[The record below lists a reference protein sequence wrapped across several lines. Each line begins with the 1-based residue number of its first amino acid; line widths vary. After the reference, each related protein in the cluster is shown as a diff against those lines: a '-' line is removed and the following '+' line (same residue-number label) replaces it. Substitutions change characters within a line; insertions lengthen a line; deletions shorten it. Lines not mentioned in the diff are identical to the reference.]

1 MKKKMFTLW
10 MTGLFLLL
18 TTLGAAAQ
26 NSGTTG
32 PLNWNYDASTKT
44 LSITGSGKMPNFD
57 DSSLPW
63 KAFQGQIE
71 KVTIGDGVTSVGD
84 LAFNCFTELTDV
96 SLPDGLQKI
105 GIWAFSGCGSL
116 TNLTIPKSVTAIR
129 SRSFASCTALKDV
142 TVFWDTPL
150 DNISADAFSGSGIN
164 GLNKVKLYVPAGK
177 KEAYKAANVWGGF
190 DVQEIPGGTLST
202 GLHWQYIPSTKTL
215 TITGTGNMPDFN
227 GINQPWNA
235 FRTQIETVTI
245 GAGVTS
251 VGQNAFLGCRA
262 LKSVT
267 LSAGLQTIEE
277 NAFLG
282 CSALASIT
290 LPSSLQTIGE
300 AAFSG
305 CDALTRIELPASLE
319 TIGTN
324 ALDAGGLTEIK
335 VQTGNTHFEA
345 EDGVLYNKGKTTLLC
360 YPRKKPGTTFA
371 VPASVTT
378 IEVCAVYQCAA
389 LESITL
395 PNALKTIGNFA
406 FYKCTALKSVTIP
419 KKVETIG
426 DYAFQRCTGLKDV
439 TVFWNTPLTI
449 PPAVFASI
457 TPPTGVTLHV
467 PGGTG
472 EAYQGNA
479 VWGELTIE
487 ELPWGDFDNGLHW
500 AYDATTHSLT
510 ITNPTPDSPQP
521 MPDLTFS
528 TKQPWK
534 AYRGGIQKVT
544 IGAGVNHVGA
554 YAFTNCE
561 KLTSVTLPAGLKEIE
576 KNAFGGCEKLTSI
589 NLPEGLKTI
598 GEGAFTACFA
608 LSDLTIPKSVET
620 IEEGAF
626 DQCEKLASLTLPNSV
641 STIGDEAFARCT
653 ALASITIPNSVTAI
667 ADGVFAGCKAL
678 TTVTLPDGL
687 QTIGQNAFLDC
698 VALASISIP
707 NSVTTIGNEAFSRCT
722 ALKDV
727 TVFWETPLDNISAE
741 VFNHLT
747 LEEIRLHVPEGKI
760 GAYKAKPAWKYF
772 IVMSDRGDL
781 AGGLKWQ
788 MDATYT
794 LTIINPTPGTPKP
807 MPDFNNSDEQPWE
820 SFRSEIQAVTI
831 GDGVSSVGET
841 AFSGCYKMTH
851 VTLPKSV
858 ITIREGAF
866 AGCNKLTSVTLPA
879 DGKLQTIGKEAF
891 IRCTALTSISLP
903 KSATT
908 IEDRA
913 FSVCEALTSVTL
925 PADGKLQTIG
935 VNAFGG
941 CVKLKSVTL
950 PHSVTTIEGD
960 AFNSCK
966 GLTSV
971 TLPDNAQFTKIKS
984 GTFRYCKALERITL
998 PKSVTKIESDAFE
1011 DCKALKDLTV
1021 AWTDTASIPNI
1032 SLYVFQY
1039 TPPATVNLSDIRLH
1053 VPHGTVAAYQSKDVW
1068 KEFTIV
1074 EQPLPPTP
1082 TLSVTP
1088 KTLSFIDAGE
1098 TKTIT
1103 VNASA
1108 AWTAQCDA
1116 SWITLSAASGTGNGT
1131 ITVTAPAYED
1141 EQPRTANIFFASGA
1155 LKETVTVT
1163 QNPKPGPA
1171 FVALDYTELTLPV
1184 GASQR
1189 LVVTAYPKDADIHRD
1204 VKWYSS
1210 NNDIASVS
1218 ANGTVTA
1225 LAPGSANITVMAN
1238 VGGQQTACRVRV
1250 VPAEQMVSVASG
1262 GDNTL
1267 RLALVAPSDAD
1278 FTLSFDV
1285 DLPEGFALDAKKTAP
1300 DASLAAGY
1308 AVTVTGK
1315 RVEMKPNGLR
1325 SGSTMEKR
1333 NLLTFACTASPGTSK
1348 GTYKAA
1354 LRNLTFTPTAGYA
1367 LQNITV
1373 PFTFTHTVANQT
1385 IDGLRVYAADGAL
1398 RLTLPKAATVH
1409 IYNVVGSLVRT
1420 MDASTGDHVLPLSSG
1435 MYVVRVGERV
1445 TKILIK

>member
-1 MKKKMFTLW
+1 
-10 MTGLFLLL
+10 
-18 TTLGAAAQ
+18 
-26 NSGTTG
+26 
-32 PLNWNYDASTKT
+32 
-44 LSITGSGKMPNFD
+44 MPNFD
-57 DSSLPW
+57 SDDERPW
-63 KAFQGQIE
+63 KDVRYAP
-71 KVTIGDGVTSVGD
+71 KVVIGAGVTSVGD
-84 LAFNCFTELTDV
+84 LAINGFWELTDLT
-96 SLPDGLQKI
+96 LPDGLQTI
-105 GIWAFSGCGSL
+105 GTWAFLGCVSL
-116 TNLTIPKSVTAIR
+116 TNLTLPKSVTSIGLLAF
-129 SRSFASCTALKDV
+129 SNCKALKEV

-150 DNISADAFSGSGIN
+150 TISADAFQGIE
-164 GLNKVKLYVPAGK
+164 LNKVKLYVPAGK
-177 KEAYKAANVWGGF
+177 KGAYQAADVWKGF
-190 DVQEIPGGTLST
+190 DVQETEGNLST

-215 TITGTGNMPDFN
+215 SITGSGDMPDF
-227 GINQPWNA
+227 GPLDQPWES
-235 FRTQIETVTI
+235 FQDEIETATI

-251 VGQNAFLGCRA
+251 VG
-262 LKSVT
+262 
-267 LSAGLQTIEE
+267 E
-277 NAFLG
+277 NAFAN
-282 CSALASIT
+282 CSALTDVTLPAGLKTIGEDAFGGCEKLASIT
-290 LPSSLQTIGE
+290 LPSSLQTLGV

-305 CDALTRIELPASLE
+305 CDALTRIELPAALE

-324 ALDAGGLTEIK
+324 ALNAGGLTEIK

-345 EDGVLYNKGKTTLLC
+345 EGGVLYNKGKTKLLR
-360 YPRKKPGTTFA
+360 YPPKKPGTTFA

-378 IEVCAVYQCAA
+378 IEAYAFSKCAA

-395 PNALKTIGNFA
+395 PDALETIGTFA
-406 FYKCTALKSVTIP
+406 FYECKALKSVIIP
-419 KKVETIG
+419 KKVGTIG
-426 DYAFQRCTGLKDV
+426 DYAFRECTGLKDV
-439 TVFWNTPLTI
+439 TVLWNTPLTI
-449 PPAVFASI
+449 PPGVFGGI

-472 EAYQGNA
+472 EAYQGKD
-479 VWGELTIE
+479 VWKELTIE
-487 ELPWGDFDNGLHW
+487 ELPWGDLSTGLHW
-500 AYDATTHSLT
+500 AYDAADHSLT
-510 ITNPTPDSPQP
+510 ITNPTPSTPQP
-521 MPDLTFS
+521 IPGFANP

-534 AYRGGIQKVT
+534 AYRGDIQEVT
-544 IGAGVNHVGA
+544 IGAGVNHVGKN
-554 YAFTNCE
+554 AFTNCA
-561 KLTSVTLPAGLKEIE
+561 KLTSVTLPDGLKEIE
-576 KNAFGGCEKLTSI
+576 KNAFGGCEKLASI
-589 NLPEGLKTI
+589 SIPKSVTAIGQQAFAYCVALASVTIPNGVTAIADGVFASCAALKSVTLPDGLQTI
-598 GEGAFTACFA
+598 GKNAFFRCRSLTN
-608 LSDLTIPKSVET
+608 LTIPKNVT
-620 IEEGAF
+620 
-626 DQCEKLASLTLPNSV
+626 
-641 STIGDEAFARCT
+641 TIGQSAFTECT
-653 ALASITIPNSVTAI
+653 ALKSITIPNSVTAI

-698 VALASISIP
+698 AALASISIP
-707 NSVTTIGNEAFSRCT
+707 NSVTAIEDFAFQGCS

-727 TVFWETPLDNISAE
+727 TVAWETPLDNISAE

-760 GAYKAKPAWKYF
+760 GAYKAANVWHYF

-794 LTIINPTPGTPKP
+794 LTIINPTPGSPKP
-807 MPDFNNSDEQPWE
+807 MPDFNNWDEQPWK

-831 GDGVSSVGET
+831 EDGVSSVGET
-841 AFSGCYKMTH
+841 AFSGCTEMKS

-858 ITIREGAF
+858 TTIHEGAF
-866 AGCNKLTSVTLPA
+866 GGCNKLTSVTLPA
-879 DGKLQTIGKEAF
+879 DGRLDTIGKEAF
-891 IRCTALTSISLP
+891 SDCSALTSISLP

-908 IEDRA
+908 IENRA
-913 FSVCEALTSVTL
+913 FSGCEALTSVTL

-941 CVKLKSVTL
+941 CVKLKRITLPNSVTK
-950 PHSVTTIEGD
+950 IEGS
-960 AFNSCK
+960 AFSRCK
-966 GLTSV
+966 ELTSV
-971 TLPDNAQFTKIKS
+971 TLPDNAQFTKIES
-984 GTFRYCKALERITL
+984 DAFQNCTALERITIPSHVTTIEGDAFYGCTALASATL
-998 PKSVTKIESDAFE
+998 PKSVTTIEDAAFK
-1011 DCKALKDLTV
+1011 DCKALKDMTV

-1032 SLYVFQY
+1032 TLYVFQY
-1039 TPPATVNLSDIRLH
+1039 TPPDTVKLSGIRLH

-1068 KEFTIV
+1068 KEFQIIEAV
-1074 EQPLPPTP
+1074 PPTP

-1116 SWITLSAASGTGNGT
+1116 SWITLSAASGTGDGT

-1141 EQPRTANIFFASGA
+1141 EQPRTAKIIFVSGA

-1171 FVALDYTELTLPV
+1171 FVALDYTELTLPA

-1189 LVVTAYPKDADIHRD
+1189 LVVTAYPKDADINRD

-1218 ANGTVTA
+1218 RDGTVTA
-1225 LAPGSANITVMAN
+1225 LAPGRADITVVAN

-1325 SGSTMEKR
+1325 SGGTMEKR
-1333 NLLTFACTASPGTSK
+1333 NLLTFACTAAPGTSK
-1348 GTYKAA
+1348 GSYKAA
-1354 LRNLTFTPTAGYA
+1354 LRNFTFTPTAGYA

-1385 IDGLRVYAADGAL
+1385 IDGLRVYAAGGAL
-1398 RLTLPKAATVH
+1398 HLTLPKAETVH

-1420 MDASTGDHVLPLSSG
+1420 MNASAGDHVLPLSSG

>member
-32 PLNWNYDASTKT
+32 PLNWNYD
-44 LSITGSGKMPNFD
+44 TG
-57 DSSLPW
+57 
-63 KAFQGQIE
+63 
-71 KVTIGDGVTSVGD
+71 
-84 LAFNCFTELTDV
+84 
-96 SLPDGLQKI
+96 
-105 GIWAFSGCGSL
+105 
-116 TNLTIPKSVTAIR
+116 
-129 SRSFASCTALKDV
+129 
-142 TVFWDTPL
+142 
-150 DNISADAFSGSGIN
+150 
-164 GLNKVKLYVPAGK
+164 
-177 KEAYKAANVWGGF
+177 
-190 DVQEIPGGTLST
+190 
-202 GLHWQYIPSTKTL
+202 TKTL
-215 TITGTGNMPDFN
+215 TITGTGAMPDFAN
-227 GINQPWNA
+227 ADAQPWKDVRNEIEKVKIEAGVKSVGAYA
-235 FRTQIETVTI
+235 FRNSAVLT
-245 GAGVTS
+245 
-251 VGQNAFLGCRA
+251 
-262 LKSVT
+262 SVT
-267 LSAGLQTIEE
+267 LPAGVQTIGEG
-277 NAFLG
+277 AFGG
-282 CSALASIT
+282 CRKLASIT
-290 LPSSLQTIGE
+290 LPSSLKTLGVS
-300 AAFSG
+300 AFAG
-305 CDALTRIELPASLE
+305 CDALTRIELPAALE
-319 TIGTN
+319 TIEAR
-324 ALDAGGLTEIK
+324 ALNAGGLTEIK

-345 EDGVLYNKGKTTLLC
+345 AEGVLYNKGQTALLR

-378 IEVCAVYQCAA
+378 IGEEAFSKCEA

-395 PNALKTIGNFA
+395 PDALKTIGYNA
-406 FYKCTALKSVTIP
+406 FNECTALKSITIP
-419 KKVETIG
+419 KKVETIE
-426 DYAFQRCTGLKDV
+426 DFAFRLCTELKDV
-439 TVFWNTPLTI
+439 TVFWNTPLTL
-449 PPAVFASI
+449 PAGVFAGI
-457 TPPTGVTLHV
+457 TPPTSVTLHV

-472 EAYQGNA
+472 EAYKGKD
-479 VWGELTIE
+479 VWKELTIE

-500 AYDATTHSLT
+500 AYDAATHSLT
-510 ITNPTPDSPQP
+510 ITNPTPSTPQP
-521 MPDLTFS
+521 IPDFANP
-528 TKQPWK
+528 TKLPWK
-534 AYRGGIQKVT
+534 AYRGGIQTVT

-554 YAFTNCE
+554 YAFTNCA
-561 KLTSVTLPAGLKEIE
+561 KLATVTLPAGLKEIE

-598 GEGAFTACFA
+598 GEGAFTACFV
-608 LSDLTIPKSVET
+608 LSDLTIPKSVKT
-620 IEEGAF
+620 IEENAF
-626 DQCEKLASLTLPNSV
+626 YQCGSLTHVTLPDDAQLT
-641 STIGDEAFARCT
+641 TIGKNAFFRCRSLTNLTIPKNVTTIGQSAFTECT
-653 ALASITIPNSVTAI
+653 ALKSITIPNGVTAI
-667 ADGVFAGCKAL
+667 ADGVFAGCAAL
-678 TTVTLPDGL
+678 KSVTLPDGL
-687 QTIGQNAFLDC
+687 QTIGKNAFQDC
-698 VALASISIP
+698 AALASISIP
-707 NSVTTIGNEAFSRCT
+707 KSVTTIGSEAFSKCS

-727 TVFWETPLDNISAE
+727 TVAWETPIQPNSDAFKQLPLDK
-741 VFNHLT
+741 
-747 LEEIRLHVPEGKI
+747 IRLHVPAGKI
-760 GAYKAKPAWKYF
+760 GAYLTANVWEDF
-772 IVMSDRGDL
+772 IVMADRGDL

-807 MPDFNNSDEQPWE
+807 MPDFNNWDEQPWK

-831 GDGVSSVGET
+831 EDGVSSVGET
-841 AFSGCYKMTH
+841 AFSGCTEMKS

-858 ITIREGAF
+858 TTIHEGAF
-866 AGCNKLTSVTLPA
+866 GGCNKLTSVTLPA
-879 DGKLQTIGKEAF
+879 DGRLDTIGKEAF
-891 IRCTALTSISLP
+891 SGCPALTSISLP

-908 IEDRA
+908 IERST
-913 FSVCEALTSVTL
+913 FHGCEALTSVTL

-935 VNAFGG
+935 SHAFGG
-941 CVKLKSVTL
+941 CVKLKSITI
-950 PHSVTTIEGD
+950 PNSVTKIESD
-960 AFNSCK
+960 AFSRCK

-971 TLPDNAQFTKIKS
+971 TLPDNAQFTKIES
-984 GTFRYCKALERITL
+984 DAFQDCKALERITIPNSVTTIEGRAFYGCTALASATL
-998 PKSVTKIESDAFE
+998 PKSVTMIGWSAFQ

-1032 SLYVFQY
+1032 SPYVFLN
-1039 TPPATVNLSDIRLH
+1039 TPATVKLSDIRLH

-1068 KEFTIV
+1068 KEFQIIEAV
-1074 EQPLPPTP
+1074 PPTP

-1103 VNASA
+1103 VNVSA

-1116 SWITLSAASGTGNGT
+1116 SWITLSAASGTGDGT
-1131 ITVTAPAYED
+1131 ITVTAPIYED
-1141 EQPRTANIFFASGA
+1141 EQPRTAKIIFTSNA

-1171 FVALDYTELTLPV
+1171 FVALDYTELTLPA

-1189 LVVTAYPKDADIHRD
+1189 LVVTAYPKDADINRN

-1210 NNDIASVS
+1210 NNDIATVS
-1218 ANGTVTA
+1218 RDGTVTA
-1225 LAPGSANITVMAN
+1225 IAPGRADITVVAN

-1250 VPAEQMVSVASG
+1250 VPAEQMVSVTSG

-1285 DLPEGFALDAKKTAP
+1285 DLPEGFALDTKKTAP
-1300 DASLAAGY
+1300 DASLAASY
-1308 AVTVTGK
+1308 TLTITGK

-1333 NLLTFACTASPGTSK
+1333 NLLTFACTAAPGTSK

-1385 IDGLRVYAADGAL
+1385 IDGLRVYAAGGAL
-1398 RLTLPKAATVH
+1398 RLTLPKAETVH

-1420 MDASTGDHVLPLSSG
+1420 MNASAGDHVLPLSAG
-1435 MYVVRVGERV
+1435 VYVVRVGERV